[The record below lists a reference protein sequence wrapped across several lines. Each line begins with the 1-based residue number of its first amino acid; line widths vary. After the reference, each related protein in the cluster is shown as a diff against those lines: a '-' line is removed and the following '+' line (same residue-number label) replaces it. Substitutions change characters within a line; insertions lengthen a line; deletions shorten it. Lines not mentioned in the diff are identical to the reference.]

1 MNMKPIFAG
10 IAIFI
15 GLSIIAPA
23 SASAATAYIEA
34 SRDSISVGDTAIVSV
49 KINTEG
55 ATPNTVEGDVSLKSS
70 SDNLVVQEFSLA
82 NSAFGL
88 WPRTPSL
95 SKDGHTISFVGG
107 VPGGFSIEGATLFKI
122 IVEAKKEGTVTI
134 APQNFSVF
142 ANDGSGTKIAVKMKG
157 ITLRVTPKE
166 AGVPVNNEW
175 LAVVSADVIPPA
187 DFIVV
192 PGQDS
197 SLFEGKK
204 FVFFSSVDNESGIS
218 YYEVSENGA
227 AAVRSGSTYVLRDQ
241 AGSPSLRVVAYDKA
255 GNKKA
260 STYSGAASAGINWP
274 LVVTSIVGILAIIL
288 AAKFALR
295 KKGVK

>member
-1 MNMKPIFAG
+1 MKHTTIFLYATVFLG
-10 IAIFI
+10 LAFI
-15 GLSIIAPA
+15 VPSG
-23 SASAATAYIEA
+23 ASAATAYIEA
-34 SRDSISVGDTAIVSV
+34 SRSSISVGDTAIVTV

-55 ATPNTVEGDVSLKSS
+55 ATPNTVEGEVSLKSS

-134 APQNFSVF
+134 SPRNFSVF
-142 ANDGSGTKIAVKMKG
+142 ANDGSGTKIAVKMEG
-157 ITLRVTPKE
+157 VTLRVTPKE
-166 AGVPVNNEW
+166 AGVPANNEW
-175 LAVVSADVIPPA
+175 LAVVSGDVIPPT

-192 PGQDS
+192 PGQDV

-218 YYEVSENGA
+218 HYEVSEDGA
-227 AAVRSGSTYVLRDQ
+227 PAVRSGSTYVLKDQ
-241 AGSPSLRVVAYDKA
+241 DGSPSLEVVAYDKA
-255 GNKKA
+255 GNKKSSA
-260 STYSGAASAGINWP
+260 YSDDASAGINWP
-274 LVVTSIVGILAIIL
+274 VVVTSVAGILAIIL

-295 KKGVK
+295 KKGAK